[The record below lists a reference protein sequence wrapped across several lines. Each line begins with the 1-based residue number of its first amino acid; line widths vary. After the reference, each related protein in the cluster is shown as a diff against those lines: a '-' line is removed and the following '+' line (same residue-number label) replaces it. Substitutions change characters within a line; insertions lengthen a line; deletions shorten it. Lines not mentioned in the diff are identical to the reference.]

1 MSPTPAPSILLHARA
16 AGVSLLI
23 EVSDARLPV
32 VHHWGGDLGTLT
44 EADARDVILASAPVP
59 ANNNLDV
66 TLLPSVLPEQWSGW
80 LGRPGLRGSRGGR
93 DFSSVFETE
102 AVTLDGTAADGY
114 VEAEAASL
122 TVTARSAATN
132 LTIEI
137 TVELTAQGIVRQRAT
152 LTNDGESYQLDDLVL
167 TLPLPTLATDILDFA
182 GHWGLERVPQRTNLA
197 VGTHLRENRKGRT
210 GADAAYLLHAGTP
223 GFDFAGGEVYAVHTG
238 FSGNHTHYAERLWT
252 GAGVLGG
259 GELLESGEVVLQ
271 TGEQYVSPWIYFSNA
286 EGLDAVARR
295 FHRFLRARPQHPTT
309 VRPVTINTWEAVYF
323 DHDFERL
330 ADLARRAAALGIER
344 YVLDDGWF
352 GSRRDDHSGL
362 GDWVVSADVWPNGLA
377 PLVDL
382 VKGLGMQ
389 FGLWFEPEM
398 VNPDSDVA
406 RAHPEWIIGASADR
420 WPIAARHQQVIDLAI
435 PEAYAHV
442 RDQMLAVLAEVEID
456 YIKWDHNR
464 DLVEAGNL
472 LTGRP
477 VVHEQTLAAYRLMD
491 ELKAAHPGLEIES
504 CASGGGRVDL
514 GVLERTDRVWVSDNI
529 DPLDR
534 QLMNRWTTQLIPAEL
549 MGTHVASG
557 ISHTTHRAN
566 TLEFRAA
573 SALFG
578 HFGVEWDLAKA
589 TEQEITEL
597 SAWIQT
603 HKELRGLLH
612 GGDLVRIDLA
622 DPSWY
627 VHGVVSEDQAH
638 AVFSLAL
645 LASPIHSNGGAVR
658 FAGLDPKRRYRVAPV
673 FPSGEP
679 EHLTPWAGGVV
690 LTGAALIR
698 SGLELPA
705 LPPSSAWIVRFDE
718 VVEATN

>member
-1 MSPTPAPSILLHARA
+1 MSSESSPSILLHARA
-16 AGVSLLI
+16 AGVSLLLD
-23 EVSDARLPV
+23 VSDGRLPV
-32 VHHWGGDLGTLT
+32 IHHWGGDLGTLT
-44 EADARDVILASAPVP
+44 QADARAQIRATAPVP

-66 TLLPSVLPEQWSGW
+66 TLLPSVLPEQWTGW

-93 DFSSVFETE
+93 DFSPVFVVDALRVNDEQGTGYLE
-102 AVTLDGTAADGY
+102 LDGTG
-114 VEAEAASL
+114 ASL
-122 TVTARSAATN
+122 TVEAVCADTKLA
-132 LTIEI
+132 LEL

-152 LTNDGESYQLDDLVL
+152 VTNHGETYQLDDLVL
-167 TLPLPTLATDILDFA
+167 TLPLPTVATEILDFA
-182 GHWGLERVPQRTNLA
+182 GHWGLERVPQQTKLD

-210 GADAAYLLHAGTP
+210 GADSAYLLHAGRP
-223 GFDFAGGEVYAVHTG
+223 GFDFGDGELWAVHTG

-259 GELLESGEVVLQ
+259 GELLDSGEIVLG
-271 TGEQYVSPWIYFSNA
+271 TGEQYSSPWVYFSHA
-286 EGLDAVARR
+286 DGLDAVARR
-295 FHRFLRARPQHPTT
+295 FHRFMRSRPQHPSTP
-309 VRPVTINTWEAVYF
+309 RPVTINTWEAVYF

-352 GSRRDDHSGL
+352 GSRRGDRSGL
-362 GDWVVSADVWPNGLA
+362 GDWVVSADAWPDGLS

-382 VKGLGMQ
+382 VTGLGMQ

-398 VNPDSDVA
+398 VNADSDVA
-406 RAHPEWIIGASADR
+406 RAHPEWIIGASAGR
-420 WPIAARHQQVIDLAI
+420 WPIEARHQQVLDLAI

-442 RDQMLAVLAEVEID
+442 RDQMLAVLDEYDIA

-464 DLVEAGNL
+464 DLIEAGNL

-477 VVHEQTLAAYRLMD
+477 ATHEQTLAAYRLMD

-534 QLMNRWTTQLIPAEL
+534 QLMNRWTTQLIAPEI

-578 HFGVEWDLAKA
+578 HFGVEWDLAAA
-589 TEQEITEL
+589 TEQETAEL
-597 SAWIQT
+597 TAWIAT
-603 HKELRGLLH
+603 HKELRDLLH
-612 GGDLVRIDLA
+612 SGDLVRLDVA
-622 DPSWY
+622 DPAWY
-627 VHGVVSEDQAH
+627 AHGVVSEDRAH

-645 LASPIHSNGGAVR
+645 LASQTHSNGGAIR
-658 FAGLDPKRRYRVAPV
+658 FAGLDPARRYLVTPV
-673 FPSGEP
+673 FPSGAP
-679 EHLTPWAGGVV
+679 EHLTPWASEPTV
-690 LTGAALIR
+690 LTGASLMRA
-698 SGLELPA
+698 GLELPA
-705 LPPSSAWIVRFDE
+705 LRPASAWIVRFD
-718 VVEATN
+718 AD